1 MATKPKA
8 PGTSVAVKKPV
19 SGNVVSIQ
27 EALKAQASALAGR
40 TMPATGNQ
48 IRLSPG
54 KFTLPDGTSTPG
66 PLELVVVDFVS
77 KNTYYTE
84 GFDPKNIVP
93 PTCFAIGTDIK
104 SMVPSPNSPVNQN
117 HGGDCAGCPQNQ
129 WESDPKGGRGKA
141 CKNSRLTA
149 VLPPD
154 ATSETPM
161 WLLATSPT
169 GVKSFDAFVASV
181 ATMYEMPPVGSI
193 VTVSLNPNET
203 FAQLVF
209 SDPVPNFNVGE
220 HFARQGEAQKM
231 LNVEPDVS
239 GWVAPTAKGRTAK
252 PAVRR

>member
-1 MATKPKA
+1 MATKPKPSTTA
-8 PGTSVAVKKPV
+8 VAVKKPV

-27 EALKAQASALAGR
+27 EALKTQAATLADR
-40 TMPATGNQ
+40 TKPATGNQ

-54 KFTLPDGTSTPG
+54 KFTLPDGTTTPG

-77 KNTYYTE
+77 KNAYYPD

-104 SMVPSPNSPVNQN
+104 SMLPSPNAPVNQN
-117 HGGDCAGCPQNQ
+117 AGSDCATCPQNQ

-141 CKNSRLTA
+141 CKNSRLMA

-154 ATSETPM
+154 ATEDTPM

-169 GVKSFDAFVASV
+169 AVKSFDAFVSSV
-181 ATMYEMPPVGSI
+181 ATMYEMPPVGSV

-203 FAQLVF
+203 YAQLVF
-209 SDPVPNFNVGE
+209 SDPVPNANVAV
-220 HFARQGEAQKM
+220 HFARQGEAQKR
-231 LNVEPDVS
+231 LTVEPDVA
-239 GWVAPTAKGRTAK
+239 GYVAPAPKGRTAK
-252 PAVRR
+252 PVPRR

>member
-1 MATKPKA
+1 MATKPKPTA
-8 PGTSVAVKKPV
+8 VAVKKAT

-27 EALKAQASALAGR
+27 EALKAQAVALAGR
-40 TMPATGNQ
+40 TAPATGSK

-77 KNTYYTE
+77 KNTYYPD
-84 GFDPKNIVP
+84 GFDPRNIVP

-117 HGGDCAGCPQNQ
+117 QGSDCASCPQNQ

-141 CKNSRLTA
+141 CKNSRLMA

-154 ATSETPM
+154 ATDETPM

-169 GVKSFDAFVASV
+169 GVKSFDAFVAAV
-181 ATMYEMPPVGSI
+181 ATMYEMPPVGSV

-209 SDPVPNFNVGE
+209 SDPVPNPNVGV

-231 LNVEPDVS
+231 LAVEPDVS
-239 GWVAPTAKGRTAK
+239 GWVAPTAKGRATKPTA
-252 PAVRR
+252 RR

>member
-8 PGTSVAVKKPV
+8 PGTNVAVKKSA

-27 EALKAQASALAGR
+27 EALKAQAVALAGR
-40 TMPATGNQ
+40 TAPVTGNQ

-77 KNTYYTE
+77 KNTYYPE

-104 SMVPSPNSPVNQN
+104 SMVPSPNSPINQN
-117 HGGDCAGCPQNQ
+117 QGSDCASCPQNQ

-141 CKNSRLTA
+141 CKNSRLMA

-154 ATSETPM
+154 ATDETPM

-169 GVKSFDAFVASV
+169 GVKSYDAFVASV
-181 ATMYEMPPVGSI
+181 ATMYEMPPVGAV

-203 FAQLVF
+203 YAQLVF
-209 SDPVPNFNVGE
+209 TDPVPNSNVGT

-231 LNVEPDVS
+231 LAVEPDVS
-239 GWVAPTAKGRTAK
+239 GYVAPAPKGRGAK